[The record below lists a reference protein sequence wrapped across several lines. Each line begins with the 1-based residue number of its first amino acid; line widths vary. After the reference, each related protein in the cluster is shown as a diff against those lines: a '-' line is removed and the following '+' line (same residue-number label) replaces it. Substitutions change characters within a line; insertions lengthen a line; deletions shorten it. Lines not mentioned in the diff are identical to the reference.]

1 MIGSSRLAVP
11 ASARNKS
18 FERASELL
26 TAVCQLAG
34 SISFLA
40 EIDDEFR
47 AAGLDEAIA
56 KHSTAP
62 IFDWLINVLSFQ
74 GISDRVARDYAA
86 KHGRATW
93 AQLDQSFKDPAKCP
107 KLRSYWQYSGCRY
120 DKTSQTCG
128 EPEHFDAC
136 SLPRLRLRNGR
147 LNQTAY
153 SLFLFVR
160 DVAGGDLVGW
170 IRSQIET
177 AATKS
182 DRNLSAARQAAL
194 ITPLQHVYGVGEKT
208 LSMALSALL
217 IGAGETEPLWFET
230 GKNMVVVD
238 SLAHNF
244 LHRTGILQD
253 CGAPHAYGPA
263 CYAPDGCAAIIR
275 DIAAGIDC
283 QQFNSIFPS
292 GFPRFVQHSI
302 WRFCAAEAANICN
315 GNRIDD
321 RSACRERYCRLGS
334 KCDRIALKNF
344 ENSVI

>member
-1 MIGSSRLAVP
+1 VSRSNRAA
-11 ASARNKS
+11 ASPSGRETALD
-18 FERASELL
+18 RAKQLL
-26 TAVCQLAG
+26 TTVCQLAG
-34 SISFLA
+34 SMSFID

-47 AAGLDEAIA
+47 TSGLYVAVRS
-56 KHSTAP
+56 HSTP
-62 IFDWLINVLSFQ
+62 LIFDWLVDVLSFQ
-74 GISDRVARDYAA
+74 GISDRVARDYAT

-93 AQLDQSFKDPAKCP
+93 SRLEENLKSAECP
-107 KLRSYWQYSGCRY
+107 KLRSYWQYSECRY

-136 SLPRLRLRNGR
+136 KLPRLRLRNGR

-170 IRSQIET
+170 IRGQIET
-177 AATKS
+177 AGAEHER
-182 DRNLSAARQAAL
+182 DLFAARQAAL

-208 LSMALSALL
+208 LSMALSTLL
-217 IGAGETEPLWFET
+217 MGAREAEPVWFET

-244 LHRTGILQD
+244 LHRTGILHD
-253 CGAPHAYGPA
+253 CGTPHAYGQA
-263 CYAPDGCAAIIR
+263 CYAKGGCATTIR
-275 DIAAGIDC
+275 EVAASIDC
-283 QQFNSIFPS
+283 RQFNSAFPS
-292 GFPRFVQHSI
+292 VFPRFVQHSI

-321 RSACRERYCRLGS
+321 RFACQDRYCRLGE
-334 KCDRIALKNF
+334 KCNRKPLKMTHF
-344 ENSVI
+344 Q